1 MATKDDRIGGDP
13 GPARI
18 RQIRPCATERNPR
31 TVVVGGAGF
40 PALHV
45 LVVRLVTVA
54 RHNKNHFRFSP
65 PALRFDL
72 FKPRGGLE
80 TAFHN
85 YRDARR

>member
-45 LVVRLVTVA
+45 LVS
-54 RHNKNHFRFSP
+54 F
-65 PALRFDL
+65 
-72 FKPRGGLE
+72 
-80 TAFHN
+80 
-85 YRDARR
+85 